1 MKKIV
6 ARPLVDYRTVTG
18 LIALV
23 VAVVEVTRFSIL
35 SSRMH
40 LATGILALGAIMLIV
55 DSLGRAVTFDNEAIR
70 FRAITRRWQSW
81 PLDGST
87 ELRYAHQKIGSRW
100 GLSKPE
106 YLILVRRSD
115 REALA
120 LVDGLMTKQSE
131 WCDFLKEQV
140 ASGRLLA
147 RPEAISMLERLSTTH
162 PAGSTR
168 P

>member
-1 MKKIV
+1 MTKIV
-6 ARPLVDYRTVTG
+6 ARSRIDYRTVTG
-18 LIALV
+18 LSALV

-40 LATGILALGAIMLIV
+40 LATGILALGAIWLIV
-55 DSLGRAVTFDNEAIR
+55 DSLGRAVTFENEAIR

-115 REALA
+115 REAMA
-120 LVDGLMTKQSE
+120 LVDGLMTKQAE
-131 WCDFLKEQV
+131 WCDFLKEQISV
-140 ASGRLLA
+140 GRLHA
-147 RPEAISMLERLSTTH
+147 VPEAISMLERLGNNH
-162 PAGSTR
+162 PAGSART
-168 P
+168 